1 MLLFKNINEVDNQ
14 INKYKKITTIT
25 SIIRFIISLLTIVFF
40 IVTLTVSDYLLYL
53 LLSISLFIID
63 LLFIIFTNKYYKYLH
78 HYKNKK
84 IIYEIHQKRRD
95 LKLETFFDNGLEFK
109 SKNKYFESD
118 LDIFG
123 KHSIYQY
130 LTSAKTK
137 YGKEFL
143 AKMLTEPED
152 LGPEFTNLIYN
163 FSQDEKIIDFE
174 ASLLEFKDTKGI
186 DYDSLI
192 SISNNKISLNIIK
205 FLPFLSFLGTIIYFI
220 LIFTLKLNPIFIS
233 FFLMSNLF
241 LSILCLKNNIFD
253 LDSSLYSR
261 TCESY
266 DNLCNELINTKIEDD
281 YYNKL
286 KEGIKNEIPQIKKLK
301 HLYSLLSIRK
311 NAVFYF
317 IFNTLFSIDFF
328 IIMLYNIKTKKVS
341 KIINLFKNVAII
353 EGAISF
359 ANIGIDNEVYCKA
372 EDNDKIISTNLYHPL
387 VKNCVPNDI
396 EFQNGIILTG
406 SNMSGKTTFM
416 RTLGVAQILRN
427 AGALIP
433 ASSYKA
439 PKLKLLT
446 SLRANDMLHEGIS
459 TFYAEILR
467 MKEMMS
473 YYKEEKC
480 LILVD
485 EIFKGTNTLSRIKAS
500 EEVILKFEKSN
511 CFYIISTHDFELCDI
526 KGIRNCHFNEYY
538 ENDKILFD
546 YKIKEGKC
554 ETSNAIYL
562 LKMSGIIDEK

>member
-1 MLLFKNINEVDNQ
+1 MLEFKNISEVDEK
-14 INKYKKITTIT
+14 INKYKNITNII
-25 SIIRFIISLLTIVFF
+25 SVIRFIISITTIIFF
-40 IVTLTVSDYLLYL
+40 IVTLTVSNYLIYL
-53 LLSISLFIID
+53 IISISLFIID
-63 LLFIIFTNKYYKYLH
+63 LIFIISTNKYYKYLH

-123 KHSIYQY
+123 KHSLYQY
-130 LTSAKTK
+130 LSSAKTK

-152 LGPEFTNLIYN
+152 LGPRFTNLIDHFAN
-163 FSQDEKIIDFE
+163 DEKTIDIE
-174 ASLLEFKDTKGI
+174 AALLDFKDTKGI

-192 SISNNKISLNIIK
+192 SVSNNKISLNPLML
-205 FLPFLSFLGTIIYFI
+205 LPLLSFIGTIIYFI
-220 LIFTLKLNPIFIS
+220 LIFTLKLNPVFII
-233 FFLMSNLF
+233 FFLISNFFFSMLF
-241 LSILCLKNNIFD
+241 LKNNIFD
-253 LDSSLYSR
+253 LDSSLYHR

-266 DNLCNELINTKIEDD
+266 DNLCKEITNTNLEDE
-281 YYNKL
+281 YFNNL
-286 KEGIKNEIPQIKKLK
+286 KEDIKKEIPTIKKLK
-301 HLYSLLSIRK
+301 HLYSVLSFRK
-311 NAVFYF
+311 NTVVYF
-317 IFNTLFSIDFF
+317 IANTLFSMDFF
-328 IIMLYNIKTKKVS
+328 IIMFYNIKTKKVS
-341 KIINLFKNVAII
+341 KILDLFKDVAII

-359 ANIGIDNEVYCKA
+359 SNIGIDNEVYCKG
-372 EDNDKIISTNLYHPL
+372 EDDDKIIANDLYHPL

-396 EFQNGIILTG
+396 EFKNGIILTG

-416 RTLGVAQILRN
+416 RTLGIAQILKN
-427 AGALIP
+427 AGGLIP
-433 ASSYKA
+433 ARKYCA
-439 PKLKLLT
+439 PKLRLLT
-446 SLRANDMLHEGIS
+446 SLRANDMLSEGIS

-500 EEVILKFEKSN
+500 EEVILKFENSN

-562 LKMSGIIDEK
+562 LKMSGIIDE